1 MTFLFYLLLDLFDP
15 VSGAAYCSSPAF
27 YHGISLLIIDLRAEN
42 TFHITAFQYCLLAFP
57 ESHSKTCKICGTKSS
72 CLNTFRTF
80 YSHITDIG
88 LDLQEKI
95 VCTCSAVYT
104 KNCKV
109 TSCIFL
115 HNLQH
120 IIDLIC
126 K

>member
-27 YHGISLLIIDLRAEN
+27 YHGISLLVIDLRAEN

-80 YSHITDIG
+80 YSYITDIG

-95 VCTCSAVYT
+95 FALAPPSTRRTARSLPASSFI
-104 KNCKV
+104 
-109 TSCIFL
+109 TSSTSL
-115 HNLQH
+115 T
-120 IIDLIC
+120 
-126 K
+126 